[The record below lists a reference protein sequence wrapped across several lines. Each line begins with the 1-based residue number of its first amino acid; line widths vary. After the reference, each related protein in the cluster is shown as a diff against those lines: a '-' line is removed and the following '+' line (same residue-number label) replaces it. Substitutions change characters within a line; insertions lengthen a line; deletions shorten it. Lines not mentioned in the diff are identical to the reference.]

1 MPAGNQ
7 HSFLNLDGV
16 RGSVNS
22 EDCLSNSIE
31 RQDEEE
37 EDEEEEEEKEEEEEE
52 KWKKEKKKE
61 EVVALELLQEK
72 QQEEET
78 CTRHSVVEPVSHP
91 RHPNPLDRARQ
102 RKRAR
107 LEAERLQELRSQEEA
122 TGRGGGDQLVDL
134 GNVRADA
141 EEWQEFI
148 SNGEFTTEVNFRR
161 VNGSNYRAQKV
172 AVWPFKNILKFMK
185 KGDFIIVYAPEGL
198 DAQNIQRRLF
208 EASGSRAIDF
218 LRKIREA
225 TYEYVG

>member
-1 MPAGNQ
+1 M
-7 HSFLNLDGV
+7 
-16 RGSVNS
+16 NS
-22 EDCLSNSIE
+22 EDCLSNSME
-31 RQDEEE
+31 RQEEEE
-37 EDEEEEEEKEEEEEE
+37 EDDEEEEEKEEEEEE

-107 LEAERLQELRSQEEA
+107 IEAERLQELRPQEEA

-141 EEWQEFI
+141 EEWQE
-148 SNGEFTTEVNFRR
+148 VNFDG
-161 VNGSNYRAQKV
+161 GSNYRALKV
-172 AVWPFKNILKFMK
+172 AVWPYKYILKFIN
-185 KGDFIIVYAPEGL
+185 KGDYIIVYAPEGV
-198 DAQNIQRRLF
+198 DAHNMQRRFL
-208 EASGSRAIDF
+208 EASSIDF
-218 LRKIREA
+218 LWKIRYIRIHRINNPRCSLSNEQA
-225 TYEYVG
+225 QSAESVYTR

>member
-1 MPAGNQ
+1 MEFIRTIRCEDDQGNQ
-7 HSFLNLDGV
+7 YQV
-16 RGSVNS
+16 
-22 EDCLSNSIE
+22 
-31 RQDEEE
+31 
-37 EDEEEEEEKEEEEEE
+37 
-52 KWKKEKKKE
+52 
-61 EVVALELLQEK
+61 
-72 QQEEET
+72 
-78 CTRHSVVEPVSHP
+78 
-91 RHPNPLDRARQ
+91 
-102 RKRAR
+102 
-107 LEAERLQELRSQEEA
+107 
-122 TGRGGGDQLVDL
+122 
-134 GNVRADA
+134 

-208 EASGSRAIDF
+208 EASGSTAINF

>member
-1 MPAGNQ
+1 MT
-7 HSFLNLDGV
+7 
-16 RGSVNS
+16 
-22 EDCLSNSIE
+22 LSN
-31 RQDEEE
+31 
-37 EDEEEEEEKEEEEEE
+37 
-52 KWKKEKKKE
+52 
-61 EVVALELLQEK
+61 A
-72 QQEEET
+72 
-78 CTRHSVVEPVSHP
+78 
-91 RHPNPLDRARQ
+91 A
-102 RKRAR
+102 
-107 LEAERLQELRSQEEA
+107 
-122 TGRGGGDQLVDL
+122 GREGGDQLVDL

-208 EASGSRAIDF
+208 EAAGSRAIDF